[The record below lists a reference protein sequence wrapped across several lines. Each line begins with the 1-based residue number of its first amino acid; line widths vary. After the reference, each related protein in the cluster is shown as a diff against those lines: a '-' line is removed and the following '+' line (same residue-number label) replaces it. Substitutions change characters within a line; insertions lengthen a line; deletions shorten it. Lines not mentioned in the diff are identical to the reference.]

1 MSNLGKTG
9 KIFTRETFCDKSKN
23 YILNNFRHAED
34 IVCIS
39 TDLEY
44 PTMDF
49 QARHIPEDLTED
61 EENICSKQITW
72 EIKLRKYLDGED
84 IMQEKTGFIRQ

>member
-49 QARHIPEDLTED
+49 
-61 EENICSKQITW
+61 
-72 EIKLRKYLDGED
+72 
-84 IMQEKTGFIRQ
+84 